1 MLEIKPSEEAVVGC
15 RILVVGVGGGGNNT
29 LNRMIEADI
38 FGVDYLAVNTDKQ
51 ALMLSKA
58 THTIQIGEKTTRGR
72 GAGFKPEVG
81 EAAAQESKEEI
92 TNFLKN
98 YEMVFVTCGMGGGT
112 GTGAAPVIARIAKD
126 LGILTVGVVTK
137 PFAFEGGKKM
147 RYALAGIERLRE
159 GVDAFIVI
167 PNERLI
173 ETVDA
178 DRDFQDA
185 FKDVDEV
192 LYKTVR
198 GITDMINT
206 TSSMNL
212 DFSDVRTVLE
222 NAGVAHIGMGHVKG
236 KRGKVDSKNTIT
248 NEDINNI
255 RNNGQVDTNAFNTLR
270 EKVTK
275 TLEWNAMERAINDP
289 LLESTIKGAKNF
301 IFYFDGDVR
310 IRAAS
315 AAMEILLIE
324 NGIDKD
330 ADDFTVIPGYNPR
343 QTTKSSSDGTDS
355 DDTYFSE
362 VNVTVVATG
371 MPEEGEE
378 EENFIQ
384 TGPSFI
390 QPRIPVPP
398 KVAPT
403 HQYGA
408 VTDRYGNIQQV
419 NTAPV
424 RRETVQQQ
432 PVQNNQQPVE
442 PGVRQV
448 QSRPLREP
456 AEAPVQ
462 LPPYEPA
469 KPIRSNIETKAL
481 QMPEFLRRK

>member
-1 MLEIKPSEEAVVGC
+1 M
-15 RILVVGVGGGGNNT
+15 VVGVGGGGNNT

-147 RYALAGIERLRE
+147 RYALEGIERLRE

-270 EKVTK
+270 EKVSK

-343 QTTKSSSDGTDS
+343 QTSKQNSDGSEAS

-378 EENFIQ
+378 EENYFQ
-384 TGPSFI
+384 PGAGAPFM

-398 KVAPT
+398 KVQTTP
-403 HQYGA
+403 QYGA
-408 VTDRYGNIQQV
+408 VTDRYGNVQQQRVVQPVQPRQNIQQIGSPQGV
-419 NTAPV
+419 GAEAPV
-424 RRETVQQQ
+424 RQ
-432 PVQNNQQPVE
+432 P
-442 PGVRQV
+442 QV
-448 QSRPLREP
+448 RPLREAAESPSAP
-456 AEAPVQ
+456 AQ
-462 LPPYEPA
+462 LPPYEHA

>member
-1 MLEIKPSEEAVVGC
+1 MLEIKPNEEAAIGC

-81 EAAAQESKEEI
+81 EAAAQESKDDI
-92 TNFLKN
+92 TNFLKS

-112 GTGAAPVIARIAKD
+112 GTGAAPVIARVAKD

-147 RYALAGIERLRE
+147 RYALEGIERLRE
-159 GVDAFIVI
+159 SVDAFIVI

-255 RNNGQVDTNAFNTLR
+255 RNNGRIDTQAFTALR
-270 EKVTK
+270 EKVSK

-330 ADDFTVIPGYNPR
+330 AEDFTVIPGYNPR
-343 QTTKSSSDGTDS
+343 STARNGAEQDG

-371 MPEEGEE
+371 MPDDSEVQ
-378 EENFIQ
+378 ENPNARAAAAFV
-384 TGPSFI
+384 

-398 KVAPT
+398 KVPMP

-408 VTDRYGNIQQV
+408 VTDRYGNVQQPRDNHIQ
-419 NTAPV
+419 TAPSAAPMDNRV
-424 RRETVQQQ
+424 SMPQQNVQRQMPERE
-432 PVQNNQQPVE
+432 E
-442 PGVRQV
+442 P
-448 QSRPLREP
+448 P
-456 AEAPVQ
+456 APVQ
-462 LPPYEPA
+462 LPPYEPT
-469 KPIRSNIETKAL
+469 KPIRSNIETRAL

>member
-255 RNNGQVDTNAFNTLR
+255 RNNGQVDTAAFNTLR
-270 EKVTK
+270 EKVSK

-343 QTTKSSSDGTDS
+343 QTTKQNSDGLDSSDDS
-355 DDTYFSE
+355 YFSE

-371 MPEEGEE
+371 MPEGDEE
-378 EENFIQ
+378 EENFMQ
-384 TGPSFI
+384 AGTPFI

-398 KVAPT
+398 KVQPS
-403 HQYGA
+403 HQYAA
-408 VTDRYGNIQQV
+408 VTDRYGNVQQNVAPIRRENVQQV
-419 NTAPV
+419 NNVPQA
-424 RRETVQQQ
+424 EQ
-432 PVQNNQQPVE
+432 
-442 PGVRQV
+442 GVRQTKPV
-448 QSRPLREP
+448 REVS
-456 AEAPVQ
+456 EAPVQ
-462 LPPYEPA
+462 LPPYTPT

>member
-1 MLEIKPSEEAVVGC
+1 MLEIKPNEEATIGC

-81 EAAAQESKEEI
+81 EAAAQESKDDL
-92 TNFLKN
+92 TNFLKS

-147 RYALAGIERLRE
+147 RFALAGIERLRE
-159 GVDAFIVI
+159 AVDAFIVI

-255 RNNGQVDTNAFNTLR
+255 RNNGRIDNNAFEILR
-270 EKVTK
+270 EKVSK

-343 QTTKSSSDGTDS
+343 STSKSGSEGSEN
-355 DDTYFSE
+355 DDNYFSE

-378 EENFIQ
+378 EEEAAM
-384 TGPSFI
+384 GASPFI

-398 KVAPT
+398 KVAPAP
-403 HQYGA
+403 QYGA
-408 VTDRYGNIQQV
+408 VTDRYGNAQQHSNV
-419 NTAPV
+419 TQPRDNLSSLQGSVSP
-424 RRETVQQQ
+424 ET
-432 PVQNNQQPVE
+432 N
-442 PGVRQV
+442 VRQT
-448 QSRPLREP
+448 RPLREP
-456 AEAPVQ
+456 EEAPTQ
-462 LPPYEPA
+462 LPPYEPVR
-469 KPIRSNIETKAL
+469 PIRSNIETKAL
-481 QMPEFLRRK
+481 QMPAFLKREK